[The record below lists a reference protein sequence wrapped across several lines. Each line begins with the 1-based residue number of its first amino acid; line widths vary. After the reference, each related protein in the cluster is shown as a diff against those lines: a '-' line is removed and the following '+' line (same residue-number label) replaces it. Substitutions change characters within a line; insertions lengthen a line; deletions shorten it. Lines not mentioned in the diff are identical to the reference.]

1 MTILHHRRQPRVLI
15 VDNEPAICRALSI
28 VLQREGFEA
37 VASPSGEAALARLR
51 SEQFDVLLL
60 DLRMPELRGDVLFHY
75 AVALQPHLEKR
86 TIFMTGDI
94 SLKAQEII
102 DTLGCPLLLKPF
114 DMRDV
119 SGALWNI
126 LQRPKGNE
134 GMAG

>member
-1 MTILHHRRQPRVLI
+1 MTILRHPRPPRVLI

-37 VASPSGEAALARLR
+37 IASPSGEAALARLR
-51 SEQFDVLLL
+51 SETFDVMLL

-75 AVALQPHLEKR
+75 AVALQPHLERR

-94 SLKAQEII
+94 SLKAQEIT
-102 DTLGCPLLLKPF
+102 DTLGCPVLLKPF
-114 DMRDV
+114 DLKDV
-119 SGALWNI
+119 CGALWSI
-126 LQRPKGNE
+126 IEDRNE